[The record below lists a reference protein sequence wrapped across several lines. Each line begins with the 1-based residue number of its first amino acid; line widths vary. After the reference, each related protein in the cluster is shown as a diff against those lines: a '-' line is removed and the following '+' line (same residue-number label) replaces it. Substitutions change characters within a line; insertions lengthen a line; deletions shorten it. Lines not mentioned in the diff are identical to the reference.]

1 MKKYIVTAKFQ
12 WSEEIMELIP
22 EHRKYINKLIEDE
35 VIEHYAVSMEA
46 ERVWITIN
54 AKTKVQVRKILSS
67 SPLYKMWKL
76 DVNELMAWDGQ
87 TYRLPAVQLN

>member
-1 MKKYIVTAKFQ
+1 MKQYIVTAKFQ

>member
-1 MKKYIVTAKFQ
+1 MKKYLVTAKFQ
-12 WSEEIMELIP
+12 WSEELMELIP
-22 EHRKYINKLIEDE
+22 EHRKHINKLIEDE

-54 AKTKVQVRKILSS
+54 AKTKVEVKKLLSS
-67 SPLYKMWKL
+67 SPLYKLWKV

>member
-1 MKKYIVTAKFQ
+1 
-12 WSEEIMELIP
+12 MELIP